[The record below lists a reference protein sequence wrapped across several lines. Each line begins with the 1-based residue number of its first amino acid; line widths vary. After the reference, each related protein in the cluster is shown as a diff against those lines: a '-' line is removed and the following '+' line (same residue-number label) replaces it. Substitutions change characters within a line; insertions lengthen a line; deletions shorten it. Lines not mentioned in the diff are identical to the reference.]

1 MTTALTFTDK
11 DLLGSPLAGTDGA
24 VCYTTSTTRGFRG
37 RKTTTITSPGLV
49 GLIDWREKTFTI
61 GGVQRKWDEM
71 KKRSTGIF
79 SSEREWSWGHSAY
92 KLKYHHGDKELL
104 ATPPSGPAGAVRFT
118 PYHSHLFHSNEPAA
132 ISFPAHLHDEEERMF
147 VLMAILQ
154 TEIHRQD
161 TELQRKA
168 GELTTELAVDMA
180 SNAAS

>member
-11 DLLGSPLAGTDGA
+11 DLLGSPLVGADG
-24 VCYTTSTTRGFRG
+24 VVRYTTSTTRGFRG
-37 RKTTTITSPGLV
+37 RKTTTIMGPGLV

-71 KKRSTGIF
+71 KKRSAGVF
-79 SSEREWSWGHSAY
+79 SSEREWSWGNRAY

-104 ATPPSGPAGAVRFT
+104 ATPPSGPAGVVRFT
-118 PYHSHLFHSNEPAA
+118 PYHPHLFHSNEPAA
-132 ISFPAHLHDEEERMF
+132 IYFPPHLHDEEERMF
-147 VLMAILQ
+147 VLLAILQ

-161 TELQRKA
+161 KEKHREA
-168 GELTTELAVDMA
+168 GELAVDMA